1 MKSSVI
7 RFTGAVAI
15 AATLALPVFGASAQ
29 IWDNEPTAFLYRT
42 TCEEASGSNNATE
55 IAELEDDRITLRR
68 VWSEIGV
75 GGDRPAGMWG
85 EIDDIDHL
93 GNVQSLVNGD
103 FAVVVHQDDSR
114 RSPILACVDVEGT
127 VTPEG
132 TLLLDIAQVD
142 NSGMEGRVLIRQ
154 VEREPDELEFVVGI
168 WNAGAVPPV
177 AEATP
182 AS

>member
-1 MKSSVI
+1 MNRKIV
-7 RFTGAVAI
+7 RATGAILVA
-15 AATLALPVFGASAQ
+15 ASLALPALGVSAQ
-29 IWDNEPTAFLYRT
+29 SWDNEPTAYLYRT
-42 TCEEASGSNNATE
+42 TCAEAETSRNATE

-68 VWSEIGV
+68 VWSEIGT
-75 GGDRPAGMWG
+75 GGDRPNGMWG

-93 GNVQSLVNGD
+93 GNVQSLVND
-103 FAVVVHQDDSR
+103 DYAVVIHQDDSR
-114 RSPILACVDVEGT
+114 RSPIIACVDVEGT

-154 VEREPDELEFVVGI
+154 VEREPDELEFAIGI

-177 AEATP
+177 SEATP

>member
-1 MKSSVI
+1 MNRKIV
-7 RFTGAVAI
+7 RATGAILVA
-15 AATLALPVFGASAQ
+15 ASLALPALGVSAQ
-29 IWDNEPTAFLYRT
+29 RWDNEPTAYLYRT
-42 TCEEASGSNNATE
+42 TCAEAENSRNATE
-55 IAELEDDRITLRR
+55 ISELEDDRITLRR
-68 VWSEIGV
+68 VWSEIGT
-75 GGDRPAGMWG
+75 GGDRPNGMWG

-93 GNVQSLVNGD
+93 GNVQSLVND
-103 FAVVVHQDDSR
+103 DYAVVIHQDDSR
-114 RSPILACVDVEGT
+114 RSPIIACVDVEGT

-154 VEREPDELEFVVGI
+154 VEREPDELEFAIGI

-177 AEATP
+177 SEATP